1 MWFVFPGLIIFGVFC
16 WIGQH
21 VDDLVQPEYK
31 KAAGIA
37 GGIVAYA
44 VTVALVYLREWLERL
59 WK

>member
-1 MWFVFPGLIIFGVFC
+1 L
-16 WIGQH
+16 GQH